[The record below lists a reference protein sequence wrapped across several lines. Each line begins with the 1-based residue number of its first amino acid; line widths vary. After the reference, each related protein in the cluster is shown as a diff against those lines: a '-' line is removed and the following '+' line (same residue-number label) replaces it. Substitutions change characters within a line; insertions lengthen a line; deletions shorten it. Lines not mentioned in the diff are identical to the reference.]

1 MVVPKIAMRYLASSV
16 AIIKQGDRQLK
27 FVKIKKYNNK
37 YFCVSDSGIYEL
49 DDQYEYRYF
58 KTGVYFYNFNNSKPL
73 SLSGM
78 QEVDEKL
85 KDVGDSML
93 FNKERHVENMMAM
106 NPDST
111 PDPLEMPPD
120 RTEEMSPDTK
130 RFLQDYQTD
139 DEFGKTNLMVNVHMQ
154 KRSVPVFSPGLIPMG
169 VNKGNM
175 AIIQISHRRI
185 DIVPMALHD
194 NQAYTPYGVF
204 EVTRDNM
211 YMVKKQV
218 ISFFVLSEKE
228 DKPAKKLPK
237 GATNTMFKLARKKK
251 WGRLSTFNKPMKKH
265 FKEKPNEKKPQ
276 AKNLS
281 LSSEKTLMQFKA
293 DDPLIFKTT
302 VKELHESKKA
312 VAEKLSDPLKKVIP
326 IALIFGGVMGLMI
339 VMSNAPMVIDKIAE
353 VMGITPPKIVYLSPN
368 EARELGLDVDSLP
381 LAPNDEVSRD
391 QWCKNNPKEC
401 RLQGEA
407 LLEKQNDLAISMFG
421 QSYRLLSADEKKEI
435 EMICNFDG
443 CGEVETDEAGNPT
456 MTQEGVDEIPPVL
469 VMPDDIFEQADTRG
483 AVIVRYSVY
492 ATDNSGTDIE
502 VICEPK
508 SGNIFEVGEHMVKCT
523 ALDPSGNMAMGEF
536 MITVFGEEVD
546 RSLVPEINMP

>member
-1 MVVPKIAMRYLASSV
+1 MKYLAGTV
-16 AIIKQGDRQLK
+16 GIIKMGDRQLK

-37 YFCVSDSGIYEL
+37 YFCVNGSGIYEV

-58 KTGVYFYNFNNSKPL
+58 KTGVYFFNFNNSKPL
-73 SLSGM
+73 SLTGM
-78 QEVDEKL
+78 QEIDTTL
-85 KDVGDSML
+85 RGVGESTL
-93 FNKERHVENMMAM
+93 FNRDRHVEAM
-106 NPDST
+106 RMINPEENV
-111 PDPLEMPPD
+111 DPLQMPPD
-120 RTEEMSPDTK
+120 RTEEMSPETR
-130 RFLQDYQTD
+130 RFLADYQTD
-139 DEFGKTNLMVNVHMQ
+139 DEYAKTNMMINVHLQ
-154 KRSVPVFSPGLIPMG
+154 KRSVPYFSPMLIPMG
-169 VNKGNM
+169 INRGDY
-175 AIIQISHRRI
+175 AIIQIGHRRL
-185 DIVPMALHD
+185 DIVPMKIHD
-194 NQAYTPYGVF
+194 NEAYTPYGVF
-204 EVTRDNM
+204 EASRDNM

-218 ISFFVLSEKE
+218 ISFFVLSEKH
-228 DKPAKKLPK
+228 DKPAQKMPK
-237 GATNTMFKLARKKK
+237 QAEKMMFSLIKKKK
-251 WGRLSTFNKPMKKH
+251 WGRLGTINRPKPKH
-265 FKEKPNEKKPQ
+265 PKEPRKDAKEKKK
-276 AKNLS
+276 NIS
-281 LSSEKTLMQFKA
+281 LSSEKTLQQFKA
-293 DDPLIFKTT
+293 DDPAIFQTT
-302 VKELHESKKA
+302 VKELHESKTA

-353 VMGITPPKIVYLSPN
+353 VMGITPPKIVYLTPN
-368 EARELGLDVDSLP
+368 EAAELGLDVANLP
-381 LAPNDEVSRD
+381 LAPDDEVSRE